1 MRLLHTSSLDLVEI
15 PDDAV
20 PSYAILSHTWGDQEI
35 TLQEMERVIT
45 NDSDNRSA
53 VHRITQKE
61 GYLKVKAAAAMALS
75 RNLEYLWVDT
85 CCIDKSSSAEL
96 SEAINSMYLWYQQS
110 EECYALLSDVGP
122 EVVEDWTDPQS
133 SLYGSRW
140 FTRGWTLQELVAPSV
155 VLFYASDW
163 TFIGRKDKP
172 ESFTRVISE
181 VTGVGCEV
189 LDGRIDPL
197 QLSVSA
203 RMAWASRRQTTRRE
217 DVAYCLM
224 GLFQVNMPLLY
235 GEGTRAF
242 RRLQEAILQQTDD
255 QSLFAWNSADDLED
269 EDEDA
274 LSSLLA
280 KSPAQFAYAGD
291 IQPLPPLPTY
301 ASMPSSMTN
310 QGLHVHLYLRPAED
324 DYGDSYEAPMEEDF
338 DAILDCVIRVDNTYL
353 CPVIRLRRLSED
365 QYGRIQTRSRR
376 LLPPPSPYNYCSDDE
391 GYQHV
396 YVRQEP
402 MYYHL
407 PQFRIP
413 PSPSPTPPDSE
424 FGISSTMSSSDHSLF
439 RFSNAF
445 PPRQWNSHT
454 MTLKVNY
461 SRKIQ
466 AMGLFRYQS
475 STWENSAIDVV
486 VGLRRLNAMQWEGWC
501 FQMRSTCSIE
511 ESFDSINSKIS
522 KAIEGTKNADISPR
536 LLRDTIGDDAR
547 LITEATVSGTQ
558 LQGRLYVS
566 ITLATKPEI
575 HAAGVTL
582 TPEQQ
587 EKLRDSLIEPSD
599 EDMEIAN
606 EFEGQDIDMLQ
617 RDVQLL
623 TGPCSQTT
631 WEEFVDH
638 DPETIASFNPRAV
651 RILNKQPPEPTEP
664 SKDNTDVKTHDESSN
679 SPRNSLN
686 IPRTA
691 NHERQPSS
699 ARSSWNLLRPLS
711 HILTMSATLSSPFE
725 PTRIEKL
732 RSTSSPMTSK
742 STKQAASIGFFLG
755 YLRDFIAELKQG
767 PVANFTASPV
777 QLLAISL
784 FDGEKEKAEKIISRY
799 PELLDPRVPEAAT
812 SDKYGLLPVHWATAG
827 GFTESL
833 DLLLKKRGRE
843 ILQVVSRGGLG
854 ALHIAS
860 MCASPSWIVIRDALD
875 MDSFTALASLP
886 TKHLQET
893 PLHLMAAYY
902 SRRPTASDS
911 DDFYTWLQLVGELV
925 SNVSTDCRN
934 LYEETPLHRAAACNN
949 EAMIDFLLSQARNR
963 HLVDA
968 LDRFGRTP
976 IWHAAATGSAE
987 AVKALIKTGASINL
1001 ADDLGMTPLHA
1012 ASREGHCDVILL
1024 LLQSRAYITNET
1036 LGLNFTALDYAAM
1049 FGHTACVRALVTTNL
1064 ELSFPEPTRWMED
1077 IGSAIEPDHRLQW
1090 AKIKTRALQIA
1101 SSCGWLGCAST
1112 LCRYHADPFIPLGS
1126 YLKLNDAG
1134 NCAFVVLEKGSALTT
1149 AMREGHEDI
1158 VKFLEE
1164 QASAVKGS
1172 DEHDEEHLVSP
1183 HVPTEVDD
1191 WEAAPAE
1198 DADYAEMAP
1207 GKIGSSPAYSP
1218 ISVEDVIRPPTQDSV
1233 KGHPD
1238 RIQQQP
1244 HGDRTSQRY
1253 RESVVYP
1260 VDSWR
1265 GPTDHGTSGPRHTRQ
1280 DGYNQGDDPWADR
1293 RGHDD
1298 EERRQN
1304 IERIRQGF
1312 KYENHGSRISTRIS
1326 EDDPEEFMRRDG
1338 RPRERFERLPAS
1350 SRPPQQADHRFSR
1363 IPEYNYASEPTKDS
1377 SSNVAQQPGQSTV
1390 LTMQTGSGPGY
1401 SRFGSQRSAQQ
1412 YQYSASQH
1420 RRGPSANQQYN
1431 VPQHRSYEPALLQR
1445 SGSSKVSQ
1453 WARGSSRGSDRS
1465 QGSVKVRHTTSTS
1478 NRQRPSE
1485 YRASDHS
1492 PPTRPMA
1499 QPAYSSRQRTMYD
1512 DEDPGSNIERLY
1524 STRGS
1529 HDMIPG
1535 PKLSL
1540 PARPKP
1546 RLRLSPP
1553 TTYSRTILSAPPD
1566 VRQIDENIVLQPR
1579 ILGPLASPSGLS
1591 FQYSPNPLV
1600 PRDETQEQWEAAQYS
1615 PATPEPDGLERRLL
1629 SMLGAIGHPSMIENV
1644 ISEDDTEMQYDETYG
1659 IVRRAPGSE
1668 DDGAERDSEGL
1679 PVYELS
1685 AIEYDDGYTEI

>member
-35 TLQEMERVIT
+35 TLQDMERVIA

-53 VHRITQKE
+53 VNRVTQKD
-61 GYLKVKAAAAMALS
+61 GYRKVKAAAAMALS
-75 RNLEYLWVDT
+75 RGLEYLWVDT

-110 EECYALLSDVGP
+110 EECYAFLSDVGP

-140 FTRGWTLQELVAPSV
+140 FTRGWTLQELVAPSA
-155 VLFYASDW
+155 VLFYANDW
-163 TFIGRKDKP
+163 TFLGRKDKP

-255 QSLFAWNSADDLED
+255 QSLFAWNSADDIED
-269 EDEDA
+269 EDQDA
-274 LSSLLA
+274 LSTLLA

-324 DYGDSYEAPMEEDF
+324 DYGGSYEAPMEEDF
-338 DAILDCVIRVDNTYL
+338 DAILDCVIHVDNTYL

-376 LLPPPSPYNYCSDDE
+376 LLPPPSPYNYCSEDE

-413 PSPSPTPPDSE
+413 PSPTPSPPDSE
-424 FGISSTMSSSDHSLF
+424 FGISSTMSSSDHSF
-439 RFSNAF
+439 YRFSSAF

-475 STWENSAIDVV
+475 STWGNSAIDVV

-501 FQMRSTCSIE
+501 FQMRTACSIE

-522 KAIEGTKNADISPR
+522 KAIEGTKNADISPG

-575 HAAGVTL
+575 QAAGVTL

-587 EKLRDSLIEPSD
+587 EKLRESLVEPSH
-599 EDMEIAN
+599 EDKDIVN
-606 EFEGQDIDMLQ
+606 EFEGQDIEMLQ

-638 DPETIASFNPRAV
+638 DSETIASFNPRAV
-651 RILNKQPPEPTEP
+651 RSLDKEPPEPTES
-664 SKDNTDVKTHDESSN
+664 SKDSTDTKTQDGSSS

-686 IPRTA
+686 LPQPA
-691 NHERQPSS
+691 SHERRSSS

-732 RSTSSPMTSK
+732 RSTSSPLASK

-784 FDGEKEKAEKIISRY
+784 FDGEKENAEKVISRY
-799 PELLDPRVPEAAT
+799 PELLDPRNLEAAT
-812 SDKYGLLPVHWATAG
+812 SDKYGLYPVHWATAG

-833 DLLLKKRGRE
+833 DFLLKKRGKE
-843 ILQVVSRGGLG
+843 IFQAVSRGGLG

-1024 LLQSRAYITNET
+1024 LLQSRAYITSET

-1049 FGHTACVRALVTTNL
+1049 FGHTPCVRAFVTTSL
-1064 ELSFPEPTRWMED
+1064 ALSFPEPTRWMED
-1077 IGSAIEPDHRLQW
+1077 IGSLVEQDERLQW

-1112 LCRYHADPFIPLGS
+1112 LCRYHADPFIPMGS
-1126 YLKLNDAG
+1126 YLKLNDTHT
-1134 NCAFVVLEKGSALTT
+1134 CAFVVIEKGSALTS

-1158 VKFLEE
+1158 ARLLEE
-1164 QASAVKGS
+1164 QSSAKEDNDEFGEEHPASLPDPIETDERKEAQDNGDETLWKLIQIQSNHNLTETGLRKDIKNPWLTLWIPGGGRLTTGEGARVTRDRMDITKAMSLGLTAGATTMKNAVKTLIVFVKDSGMKTKI
-1172 DEHDEEHLVSP
+1172 LVS
-1183 HVPTEVDD
+1183 
-1191 WEAAPAE
+1191 
-1198 DADYAEMAP
+1198 
-1207 GKIGSSPAYSP
+1207 
-1218 ISVEDVIRPPTQDSV
+1218 
-1233 KGHPD
+1233 
-1238 RIQQQP
+1238 
-1244 HGDRTSQRY
+1244 
-1253 RESVVYP
+1253 
-1260 VDSWR
+1260 
-1265 GPTDHGTSGPRHTRQ
+1265 
-1280 DGYNQGDDPWADR
+1280 
-1293 RGHDD
+1293 
-1298 EERRQN
+1298 
-1304 IERIRQGF
+1304 
-1312 KYENHGSRISTRIS
+1312 
-1326 EDDPEEFMRRDG
+1326 
-1338 RPRERFERLPAS
+1338 
-1350 SRPPQQADHRFSR
+1350 
-1363 IPEYNYASEPTKDS
+1363 
-1377 SSNVAQQPGQSTV
+1377 V
-1390 LTMQTGSGPGY
+1390 L
-1401 SRFGSQRSAQQ
+1401 A
-1412 YQYSASQH
+1412 
-1420 RRGPSANQQYN
+1420 
-1431 VPQHRSYEPALLQR
+1431 
-1445 SGSSKVSQ
+1445 
-1453 WARGSSRGSDRS
+1453 
-1465 QGSVKVRHTTSTS
+1465 
-1478 NRQRPSE
+1478 
-1485 YRASDHS
+1485 
-1492 PPTRPMA
+1492 
-1499 QPAYSSRQRTMYD
+1499 
-1512 DEDPGSNIERLY
+1512 
-1524 STRGS
+1524 
-1529 HDMIPG
+1529 
-1535 PKLSL
+1535 
-1540 PARPKP
+1540 
-1546 RLRLSPP
+1546 
-1553 TTYSRTILSAPPD
+1553 
-1566 VRQIDENIVLQPR
+1566 
-1579 ILGPLASPSGLS
+1579 
-1591 FQYSPNPLV
+1591 
-1600 PRDETQEQWEAAQYS
+1600 
-1615 PATPEPDGLERRLL
+1615 
-1629 SMLGAIGHPSMIENV
+1629 
-1644 ISEDDTEMQYDETYG
+1644 
-1659 IVRRAPGSE
+1659 
-1668 DDGAERDSEGL
+1668 
-1679 PVYELS
+1679 
-1685 AIEYDDGYTEI
+1685 

>member
-35 TLQEMERVIT
+35 TLQEMERVIA

-53 VHRITQKE
+53 VNRITQKD

-75 RNLEYLWVDT
+75 RGLEYLWVDT
-85 CCIDKSSSAEL
+85 CCIDKSISAEL

-110 EECYALLSDVGP
+110 EECYAFLSDVGP
-122 EVVEDWTDPQS
+122 EAVEDWTDPQS

-163 TFIGRKDKP
+163 TFLGRKDKP

-235 GEGTRAF
+235 GEGSRAF

-255 QSLFAWNSADDLED
+255 QSLFAWNSADDI

-310 QGLHVHLYLRPAED
+310 QGLHVHFYLRPAED
-324 DYGDSYEAPMEEDF
+324 DFGGSYEAPMEEDF

-376 LLPPPSPYNYCSDDE
+376 LLPPPSPYNYCSEDE

-413 PSPSPTPPDSE
+413 PSPTPSPPESE

-439 RFSNAF
+439 RFSSAF

-501 FQMRSTCSIE
+501 FQMRSACSIE

-522 KAIEGTKNADISPR
+522 KAIEGTKHADISPG

-575 HAAGVTL
+575 QAAGVML

-587 EKLRDSLIEPSD
+587 EKLRESLVEPNNED
-599 EDMEIAN
+599 EDMVN
-606 EFEGQDIDMLQ
+606 EFEGQDIEMLQ

-651 RILNKQPPEPTEP
+651 RSLDRGPPEPTEP
-664 SKDNTDVKTHDESSN
+664 SKDNSDTKTHDGSSS

-686 IPRTA
+686 LPQPTS
-691 NHERQPSS
+691 HERQSSS

-732 RSTSSPMTSK
+732 RSTSSPLTSK

-777 QLLAISL
+777 QLLAIYL

-799 PELLDPRVPEAAT
+799 PELLDPRNLEAAT
-812 SDKYGLLPVHWATAG
+812 SDKYGLHPVHWATAG

-843 ILQVVSRGGLG
+843 ILQVVSWGGLG

-949 EAMIDFLLSQARNR
+949 EAMIDFLLGQARNR

-976 IWHAAATGSAE
+976 IWHAAATGSTE

-1012 ASREGHCDVILL
+1012 ASREGHCDVIIL
-1024 LLQSRAYITNET
+1024 LLQSRAYITSET
-1036 LGLNFTALDYAAM
+1036 LGFNFTALDYAAM
-1049 FGHTACVRALVTTNL
+1049 FGHTPCVRAFLTTNL
-1064 ELSFPEPTRWMED
+1064 ALSFPEPTRWMED
-1077 IGSAIEPDHRLQW
+1077 IGSLVEQDHRLQW
-1090 AKIKTRALQIA
+1090 DKIKTRALQVA

-1112 LCRYHADPFIPLGS
+1112 LCRYHADPFIPMGY
-1126 YLKLNDAG
+1126 YLKLNDTHI
-1134 NCAFVVLEKGSALTT
+1134 CASVVLEKGSALTS
-1149 AMREGHEDI
+1149 ALQEGHEDI
-1158 VKFLEE
+1158 AKLLEE
-1164 QASAVKGS
+1164 QSS
-1172 DEHDEEHLVSP
+1172 DREGNEEHGEE
-1183 HVPTEVDD
+1183 HPTSLHDPIETDEREEMQDNVDD
-1191 WEAAPAE
+1191 
-1198 DADYAEMAP
+1198 YAGTVP
-1207 GKIGSSPAYSP
+1207 GEIGYSPAYSP
-1218 ISVEDVIRPPTQDSV
+1218 ISVEDALRPPTQDFMEGQTNPIQSR
-1233 KGHPD
+1233 PD
-1238 RIQQQP
+1238 RS
-1244 HGDRTSQRY
+1244 RTGRGT
-1253 RESVVYP
+1253 RPVVYVP
-1260 VDSWR
+1260 ADSRR
-1265 GPTDHGTSGPRHTRQ
+1265 GATDHGVEAPRHTRHTSHSSHS
-1280 DGYNQGDDPWADR
+1280 R
-1293 RGHDD
+1293 VHDD
-1298 EERRQN
+1298 EERRQ
-1304 IERIRQGF
+1304 RIDRARRRL
-1312 KYENHGSRISTRIS
+1312 ENQNSRISTRIS
-1326 EDDPEEFMRRDG
+1326 EDDPEEFMRRDNV
-1338 RPRERFERLPAS
+1338 PFRERAERPPTS
-1350 SRPPQQADHRFSR
+1350 SRPPPQAEHRISR
-1363 IPEYNYASEPTKDS
+1363 IPEYNYASELQKDS
-1377 SSNVAQQPGQSTV
+1377 NSNVAQQPGQSTV

-1412 YQYSASQH
+1412 YQYSAPQH
-1420 RRGPSANQQYN
+1420 RRGPSSAQQYN
-1431 VPQHRSYEPALLQR
+1431 ASQQHSMPPGYINLQR

-1465 QGSVKVRHTTSTS
+1465 QGSINVRHTTSQS
-1478 NRQRPSE
+1478 NRQRPSQ
-1485 YRASDHS
+1485 YRASDNS
-1492 PPTRPMA
+1492 PPTRPTA
-1499 QPAYSSRQRTMYD
+1499 QPAYSSRQRTIYD
-1512 DEDPGSNIERLY
+1512 DEDPISKVERPY
-1524 STRGS
+1524 NTRGS
-1529 HDMIPG
+1529 QDMVPN

-1566 VRQIDENIVLQPR
+1566 VRQLDENIILQPR
-1579 ILGPLASPSGLS
+1579 ILGPLASPSGFS
-1591 FQYSPNPLV
+1591 YQYSPNPLL
-1600 PRDETQEQWEAAQYS
+1600 PRDEAQEKWEAAQYS
-1615 PATPEPDGLERRLL
+1615 PSTPEPEGLERRLL
-1629 SMLGAIGHPSMIENV
+1629 SMLGAIGHPSMIESIV
-1644 ISEDDTEMQYDETYG
+1644 SEDDTEMQYDETYG

-1668 DDGAERDSEGL
+1668 GDGAERDGEGL
-1679 PVYELS
+1679 PVFELP
-1685 AIEYDDGYTEI
+1685 AIDYDD